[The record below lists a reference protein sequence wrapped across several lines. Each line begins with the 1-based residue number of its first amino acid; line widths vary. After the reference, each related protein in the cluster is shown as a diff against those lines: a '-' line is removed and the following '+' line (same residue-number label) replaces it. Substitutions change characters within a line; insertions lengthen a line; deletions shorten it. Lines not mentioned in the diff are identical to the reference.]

1 LEELIVVFVKGTHGR
16 NRGTDFLKDNLM
28 RYFNEIKFQGNN
40 FSAIATDSD
49 LPTSTNLEP
58 E

>member
-1 LEELIVVFVKGTHGR
+1 LEELICGFVKGTYGR
-16 NRGTDFLKDNLM
+16 NRGTNFLKGNLM
-28 RYFNEIKFQGNN
+28 RYFDEIKYQGNN